1 MTVSFFK
8 AETSTESTQEFFKS
22 SRLFL
27 YYGLTLKDLTNFL
40 NSWNYFITSFGTK
53 RAEKLLLTWK
63 KFSGM
68 PVSDFFFWSDF
79 YIFSIQQNAKS
90 RWRCGSFWM
99 SLFFFCE
106 FKNELCEDIRI
117 SGKWHI
123 TMLFFKEL
131 WSAENSAIFSFKS

>member
-1 MTVSFFK
+1 M
-8 AETSTESTQEFFKS
+8 
-22 SRLFL
+22 
-27 YYGLTLKDLTNFL
+27 TNFFRFVIL
-40 NSWNYFITSFGTK
+40 IFYINSWKYFIISFGTK

-99 SLFFFCE
+99 SLFFFANLKMNYVKTYAFPE
-106 FKNELCEDIRI
+106 NDISRCSFSKSYEVLKI
-117 SGKWHI
+117 VQFLVLKVSTNLQILVIILNW
-123 TMLFFKEL
+123 FFYQVVD
-131 WSAENSAIFSFKS
+131 I